1 MMKEKQ
7 TINDVLNQLG
17 FNTKEKEAFVE
28 CVKAVKKE
36 QKEEDFDAEQE
47 IASIIEEVVKDED
60 K

>member
-7 TINDVLNQLG
+7 TVNDVLNQLA
-17 FNTKEKEAFVE
+17 FTDKEKEAFIN

-36 QKEEDFDAEQE
+36 QKEEEFDAEQE
-47 IASIIEEVVKDED
+47 ISSIIEEVVKDED

>member
-17 FNTKEKEAFVE
+17 FNGKEKAAFVE

-36 QKEEDFDAEQE
+36 QKEEDFDAEKE
-47 IASIIEEVVKDED
+47 ISSIIEEVVKDED
-60 K
+60 